1 MRLTIED
8 DELTAEAARLRGIGE
23 QAKAGVVNTLMAGA
37 MTLVARVK
45 EEMPFKSG
53 RAAGS
58 WGSPLAGGVWEVD
71 EDGLSVLQGTN
82 VDYVGRLNEGYSQQ
96 APAGFIDVAVEDTG
110 DTLGEAIQNLLD
122 RML

>member
-1 MRLTIED
+1 MRIEIDD
-8 DELTAEAARLRGIGE
+8 DELAAEANRLTGISDR
-23 QAKAGVVNTLMAGA
+23 AKTEVVNTLMAGA
-37 MTLVARVK
+37 MSLVARVK
-45 EEMPFKSG
+45 EEMPFDTG

-58 WGSPLAGGVWEVD
+58 WGSPLAGGVWEVGD
-71 EDGLSVLQGTN
+71 DGLSVLQGTN

-110 DTLGEAIQNLLD
+110 DTLGEAIQGVLD